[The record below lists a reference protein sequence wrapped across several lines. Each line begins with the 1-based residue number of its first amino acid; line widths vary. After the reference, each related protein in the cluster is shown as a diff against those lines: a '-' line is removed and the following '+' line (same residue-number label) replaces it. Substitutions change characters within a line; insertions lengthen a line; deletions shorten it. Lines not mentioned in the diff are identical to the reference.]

1 MESFPEASVAVSRE
15 WNRLILATDD
25 DPGGHALADQ
35 IEAIDREAGREDLAV
50 ICHQSPGEGQ
60 D

>member
-25 DPGGHALADQ
+25 DPGGHALA
-35 IEAIDREAGREDLAV
+35 AIRSKPSLAKQAGKTW
-50 ICHQSPGEGQ
+50 P
-60 D
+60 